1 MAAAIVAHAT
11 AVEGLDTAINV
22 LGRSLGKAREPLKVA
37 EEYALLDTLSGGRLI
52 AGMPVGLS
60 YDANQNGG
68 IPPIETRFRAQ
79 EGRALLEKAWSAT
92 EPFAWNGKY
101 SRYPFVNIWPRPIQQ
116 PRPPFWVPGGGT
128 PSTLAE
134 VLDREDVFTYLSW
147 FGPTLTGRR
156 IFDRFWDIADQKGRD
171 HNPYRLAFLQT
182 VCVADTDAEAERLY
196 GEHLQTHFRNGL
208 GAIPLEAFALPGY
221 IDIRGVE
228 AIVRDPGDLGIAP
241 KLRTITFRELADTR
255 AAIVGSAATVRE
267 QITEFVKECRIGNLL
282 VMLHVGSMPHELARH
297 NISLFASDVLPHL
310 RTSGRTR
317 GGSTAGGPPECR
329 PARAATRWP
338 ACSAP
343 LRESRP
349 RGIDMHVEAS
359 GVTLRE
365 EVLSVWNDQ
374 LEIHVKIAGAGPPLL
389 FLHSAGGPRWVPF
402 LDRLSGEYTIYAPE
416 LPGTSPADPHAIHK
430 VETFADLLL
439 MYEELVRGL
448 GIAGAVAIGE
458 SLGGMMAADLAAH
471 FPSLFSKLVLLSP
484 AGLWR
489 DDAPPRA
496 IELISGPPERA
507 PEYLFFDHEGELA
520 RAFFA
525 LPDDPS

>member
-1 MAAAIVAHAT
+1 MKVLYMGQAPYRYLPQDFAEHYSSVVTTPYHELVEPQKMHESVHSYVEELLYAARCGFDGVAVSEHSQSSYDISPNPNMAAAIVAHTT

-68 IPPIETRFRAQ
+68 IPPIETRFRAR

-101 SRYPFVNIWPRPIQQ
+101 SRYPFVNIWPRPVQQ

-156 IFDRFWDIADQKGRD
+156 IFDRFWGIADEKGRD

-182 VCVADTDAEAERLY
+182 VCVADTDTEAERLY

-208 GAIPLEAFALPGY
+208 GAIPPPAFALPGY

-255 AAIVGSAATVRE
+255 AAIVGSVSTVVD

-297 NISLFASDVLPHL
+297 NISLFASDVLPRLRGIWEDEGWEHRWWPTGIGT
-310 RTSGRTR
+310 RTSGDAL
-317 GGSTAGGPPECR
+317 AG
-329 PARAATRWP
+329 
-338 ACSAP
+338 
-343 LRESRP
+343 
-349 RGIDMHVEAS
+349 V
-359 GVTLRE
+359 
-365 EVLSVWNDQ
+365 
-374 LEIHVKIAGAGPPLL
+374 
-389 FLHSAGGPRWVPF
+389 
-402 LDRLSGEYTIYAPE
+402 
-416 LPGTSPADPHAIHK
+416 
-430 VETFADLLL
+430 
-439 MYEELVRGL
+439 
-448 GIAGAVAIGE
+448 
-458 SLGGMMAADLAAH
+458 
-471 FPSLFSKLVLLSP
+471 
-484 AGLWR
+484 
-489 DDAPPRA
+489 
-496 IELISGPPERA
+496 
-507 PEYLFFDHEGELA
+507 
-520 RAFFA
+520 
-525 LPDDPS
+525 